1 MTPDVAS
8 TAEVARMLRRSI
20 RTVHRMA
27 ATGQLDTVGKLPGT
41 RGAYLFDREY
51 IARVADQAA
60 SA

>member
-1 MTPDVAS
+1 
-8 TAEVARMLRRSI
+8 MLRRSI